1 MVEEVKELQSVHS
14 ENVHHHAAHAL
25 KHEKI
30 AAAVKEHSERLGM
43 GKYAKK
49 SHAGDKLRRLRATL
63 QWQMAED
70 DFKVPLEGL
79 STATERLDICN
90 ARLMKISKMPGVGKA
105 DIAMAHEEQ
114 AKVDALFVLAT
125 KDMDKKREGL
135 RRKKEQ
141 AYLMGH
147 GDPMPDPRIVGDTS
161 NGTVSAAEDAARKAQ
176 KEMEE
181 ADLKAARRKSHMM
194 DMTKYY
200 SI

>member
-1 MVEEVKELQSVHS
+1 
-14 ENVHHHAAHAL
+14 
-25 KHEKI
+25 
-30 AAAVKEHSERLGM
+30 
-43 GKYAKK
+43 
-49 SHAGDKLRRLRATL
+49 
-63 QWQMAED
+63 
-70 DFKVPLEGL
+70 
-79 STATERLDICN
+79 
-90 ARLMKISKMPGVGKA
+90 MKISKMPGVGKA

-114 AKVDALFVLAT
+114 AKADALFVLAT
-125 KDMDKKREGL
+125 KDMDQKREVL

-194 DMTKYY
+194 DMTKHYDIAFDGVGLVKIKQLIQSY
-200 SI
+200 VTNKKKLAISCH